1 MEDNKKNRILVF
13 GGSGYIGK
21 YVVKASISLGY
32 PTFVY
37 TRPIINSQTSPSTKQ
52 LCEEFHSIGVTI
64 VEGELEH
71 NQLVAVIKQVDIVIC
86 TFGYPQILEQL
97 KIIDAIKVAGNIKRF
112 LPSEF
117 GVEEDRVNPLPP
129 FQAFLD
135 KKRKIRREI
144 EAAGIPYTFIAAHFC
159 GAYFVNF
166 LLRPY
171 EGKKDITVYGDG
183 KIEGVLNYEEDI
195 GTYTIKVANDPQ
207 TFNRIVIYRPSKNII
222 SQNELIS
229 LWEQKSGQKF
239 SKTFVPEEEL
249 VKLSQTLPPPQDIP
263 ISIIHSAFVRGDHIF
278 DLKEDDLEA
287 SQLYPDYNYK
297 SIDQLLDK
305 FLVDPPP
312 PASAAFG

>member
-1 MEDNKKNRILVF
+1 MEGNKNNRIIVF
-13 GGSGYIGK
+13 GGTGYIGK

-37 TRPIINSQTSPSTKQ
+37 TRPINSQTSPSKKQ
-52 LCEEFHSIGVTI
+52 LCDEFNSIGVTL
-64 VEGELEH
+64 VEGNLEH
-71 NQLVAVIKQVDIVIC
+71 EHLVEVIKQVDIVIC
-86 TFGYPQILEQL
+86 TYGYPQVLEQL
-97 KIIDAIKVAGNIKRF
+97 KIIHAIKVSGNIKRF

-144 EAAGIPYTFIAAHFC
+144 EAANIPYTYISASFC

-171 EGKKDITVYGDG
+171 EKKNEIVVYGDG
-183 KIEGVLNYEEDI
+183 EIKGVLNYEEDI
-195 GTYTIKVANDPQ
+195 GTYTIKVANDPR
-207 TFNRIVIYRPSKNII
+207 THNRIVTYRPSKNII
-222 SQNELIS
+222 SQNEMIS
-229 LWEQKSGQKF
+229 LWEQKTGQKF
-239 SKTFVPEEEL
+239 SKTIISEDEI

-263 ISIIHSAFVRGDHIF
+263 ISIIHSAYVRGDHVF
-278 DLKEDDLEA
+278 ELREDDLET
-287 SQLYPDYNYK
+287 SQLYPEHNYT
-297 SIDQLLDK
+297 SIDQLLEI
-305 FLVDPPP
+305 FLVNPPP